1 MSDFPRIV
9 CTLGKSTDDPV
20 VLSRMRD
27 AGMGLARINT
37 AYATLDELRARVR
50 LAHGARLPVML
61 DLKGPQLRVDCTTDR
76 KDAEGNVHTVPVRY
90 PIARGEVIC
99 VGFGRGPVRFNHDFR
114 DDLEIGDLITFDNGT
129 IRTRVVDGEARGLA
143 QPEDAVLLEVLE
155 PGSGKMT
162 PQMGANVPGKRLSVP
177 HLSERDLGALQMGI
191 EERVEQYA
199 LSFVRDAADLG
210 ALAEKVSAPLCV
222 KIEEQSGIDHLE
234 EIVAAGAASVM
245 IARGDL
251 FVELPR
257 ARLPRI
263 QEDLIRRC
271 RGLRVP
277 SIVATGLLLSM
288 QTHPTPARSE
298 VADVAAALA
307 AGADSLM
314 LSDETSNSQHP
325 VEAVRVLA
333 ELYAEYGPEHRPEHR
348 EES

>member
-1 MSDFPRIV
+1 MSDFPRII
-9 CTLGKSTDDPV
+9 CTLGKSTDDATV
-20 VLSRMRD
+20 IAAMRD

-50 LAHGARLPVML
+50 LAHEAHVPVML
-61 DLKGPQLRVDCTTDR
+61 DLKGPQLRVDCTTDK
-76 KDAEGNVHTVPVRY
+76 KDADGTVHTVPVRY

-99 VGFGRGPVRFNHDFR
+99 VGFGTGPVRFNHDFS
-114 DDLEIGDLITFDNGT
+114 DDLEVGDLVTFDNGT

-143 QPEDAVLLEVLE
+143 EPEHGVLLEVLE
-155 PGSGKMT
+155 AGAGKMT

-177 HLSERDLGALQMGI
+177 HLSDRDLLALQMGI
-191 EERVEQYA
+191 EERVEHWA
-199 LSFVRDAADLG
+199 LSFVRDATDVR
-210 ALAEKVSAPLCV
+210 ALAEKVSAPICA
-222 KIEEQSGIDHLE
+222 KIEEQSGIDRLE
-234 EIVAAGAASVM
+234 EIVTAGASSIM

-263 QEDLIRRC
+263 QQDLIRRC
-271 RGLRVP
+271 KTLRVP

-298 VADVAAALA
+298 VADVAAALTG
-307 AGADSLM
+307 GADSLM

-325 VEAVRVLA
+325 VEAVRALA
-333 ELYAEYGPEHRPEHR
+333 ELWTEYGED
-348 EES
+348 S